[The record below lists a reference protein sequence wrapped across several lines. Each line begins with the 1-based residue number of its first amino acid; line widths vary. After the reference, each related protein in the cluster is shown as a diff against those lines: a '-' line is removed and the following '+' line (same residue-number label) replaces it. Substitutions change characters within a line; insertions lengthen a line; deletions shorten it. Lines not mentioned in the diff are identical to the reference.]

1 MVATKFISDL
11 KMTKKGQINYWFV
24 LVTPHNAKKNNQNT
38 FVNQM
43 PSCVQCVPK
52 KSHLQM
58 FGDQYQE
65 QKYKLN
71 N

>member
-52 KSHLQM
+52 KKSSTDVRRPVSRAKIYTQ
-58 FGDQYQE
+58 
-65 QKYKLN
+65 
-71 N
+71 